1 MQIVTP
7 GFNEQLWSG
16 QVQCVGPEPRI
27 PNGPIKA
34 VLANIRTK
42 EAFGCGSVLRVMK
55 HDLYVVEKW
64 DMSRME
70 WEARFT
76 CICCGVESVMPLGHL
91 FTNLPKKEEWQ
102 RKQAEEKGEAA
113 TR

>member
-1 MQIVTP
+1 MFVMVP
-7 GFNEQLWSG
+7 GFNDPAWSG

-34 VLANIRTK
+34 VHANIPTK
-42 EAFGCGSVLRVMK
+42 EPLGCGSVLRVMK
-55 HDLYVVEKW
+55 HDLYVVERW

-91 FTNLPKKEEWQ
+91 FTGLPKKEEWQ
-102 RKQAEEKGEAA
+102 RKMAVENGTTA
-113 TR
+113 TP